1 MTSSHHATG
10 PKRSAPKVIL
20 ITGASSGIGQQSA
33 LDLIREGHIVYGAAR
48 RVEAMAPLIEAG
60 GHTLALD
67 VTEDASMVAAVQQ
80 VIEAEGRI
88 DVLINNAGYAT
99 YGAVEDIPMETGRR
113 QLEVNIM
120 GLARMTQLVLPHMR
134 AQQAGRILNISSIG
148 GTIHTPLG
156 AWYHGTKFFVEGF
169 TNALRL
175 EVEDKGIQMVLI
187 APGLIDTGF
196 SEVLTKELTR
206 NEKEPA
212 YKPLYDGLR
221 NADAQAQSAPGTV
234 SKAISKAIS
243 ARHPKTIYR
252 AGKYANLLYV
262 LRRLLPHR
270 VFDKMVLSMVK

>member
-1 MTSSHHATG
+1 MTTSHHATG
-10 PKRSAPKVIL
+10 PKGSAPKVIL

-134 AQQAGRILNISSIG
+134 EQQAGRILNISSIG

-221 NADAQAQSAPGTV
+221 NADAQSQSAPGTV

>member
-1 MTSSHHATG
+1 MTTSHHATG